1 MGHAWCASSATS
13 PARRSFTDQ
22 SAVVDGASELLRDL
36 FGEEAGVGARLALGV
51 TSLPA
56 NSPVEVE
63 LILESP

>member
-1 MGHAWCASSATS
+1 MVRLVGYVAST
-13 PARRSFTDQ
+13 PQFTDQ

-56 NSPVEVE
+56 NSPIEVE